1 MAIASFS
8 GLGSGIDFSQ
18 LTDSI
23 VAEKSRPISQLQSR
37 GTQITKTNDAF
48 KQLNAKL
55 ATLTE
60 AVNTLTSKE
69 LGKGRQASSSATNT
83 VIPTATATAA
93 TGTFNVDVTR
103 LATNFSQSSRVYASG
118 NDAVLAGAATTATF
132 ELRLGDAV
140 TGTAITITS
149 ANNSV
154 TGLRDAINAANA
166 GVTATIVDIDG
177 SGTQNKLVL
186 NSTATGAARRVQLVE
201 TTATGTEADLTLTA
215 LNPPGATNNF
225 SDLDALFTVNG
236 LGLTRASNTVSD
248 AVTGLTFN
256 LLSSGTSTIKVTAN
270 TGELE
275 NKIKAF
281 VAAYNDV
288 QDFIAG
294 QYTKDAAGRPGGVL
308 AGDATLRSIQSQL
321 RNTVGSSFAENGGT
335 LSNLTQ
341 VGIGRDTNGKLTVD
355 NTVLTQSLSSS
366 FTDTRALFS
375 GSSSSNTGLANKF
388 YSTFKGLSDD
398 VTGVVKNAIT
408 GNENS
413 IKALN
418 KSIADQLARLSSLR
432 QSLTRQ
438 FAAADAAINQ
448 LNSQGTSLTNLFTAQ
463 NASNNK

>member
-60 AVNTLTSKE
+60 AVNALTSKE

-186 NSTATGAARRVQLVE
+186 NSTATGAAGRVQLVE

-275 NKIKAF
+275 NKIKSF

>member
-186 NSTATGAARRVQLVE
+186 NSTATGAAGRVQLVE